1 MSMYLSRGRLAL
13 PHCRHRRLAMASRA
27 ARLQNVAQQ
36 ATIARVFTA
45 FLPLLLLCACNAIPD
60 RRPSSATSSA
70 IKDSATRQCLGQ
82 LARQDVRFDILPDRN
97 FGAGCSATGSIRL
110 VDYGIP
116 TTNLSAMTCPLAD
129 RFVRWVRQAV
139 RPAARQH
146 LESDIARIETFGTY
160 SCRNVNGGASGKRS
174 EHARANAVD
183 VSAFVLKNGRRIS
196 VLSGWQ
202 GDGRDRK
209 FLRAIHQ
216 GACAGFGTVLG
227 PDYNRQHADHIHL
240 DMAAGRYCR

>member
-1 MSMYLSRGRLAL
+1 V
-13 PHCRHRRLAMASRA
+13 
-27 ARLQNVAQQ
+27 ARQ
-36 ATIARVFTA
+36 ATIARIFAVLA
-45 FLPLLLLCACNAIPD
+45 PLLLSACGAIPGGEP
-60 RRPSSATSSA
+60 PSVSTSAYPDA
-70 IKDSATRQCLGQ
+70 ATRRCLGQ
-82 LARQDVRFDILPDRN
+82 LARQDVRFEILPDRN
-97 FGAGCSATGSIRL
+97 FGGGCSATGSVRL

-116 TTNLSAMTCPLAD
+116 TTNLTAMTCPLAD
-129 RFVRWVRQAV
+129 RFVRWVRQVV

-183 VSAFVLKNGRRIS
+183 VAALVLKNGRRIS

-202 GDGRDRK
+202 GAERDRG

-227 PDYNRQHADHIHL
+227 PDYNRQHADHLHL